1 MSYTVTLRP
10 FGVSFDCAEGET
22 ILSAAL
28 RNGISLR
35 YGCKHGNCGSCK
47 AQIAE
52 GEVDQAHASEVALM
66 QFERN
71 QGLALLCAAVPEED
85 IVIELADDYTE
96 EELSSAPP
104 IGDYKARVVA
114 VEALTHDI
122 MRLELKLQQPDFMR
136 FNAGQFVEIN
146 VPGTDAWR
154 AFSMANPPSEPDR
167 VVLMI
172 KLLPGGAVSG
182 YLRERARPGD
192 PLNVRGPYGQFS
204 VAPGVAPI
212 IMVAGGSGMAPILS
226 MLNELAEQ
234 RTTRPIRFY
243 FGARALR
250 DLFLTEEIAALG
262 RRLPD
267 FRYVPALS
275 APEPGDRWDGETGL
289 ITEVLQRHSG
299 NLRGSEAY
307 LCGPPP
313 MIDAAVEVLKA
324 KGMFSTRIRF
334 DKFVS
339 TAG

>member
-1 MSYTVTLRP
+1 MTLQP

-22 ILSAAL
+22 ILGAAL
-28 RNGISLR
+28 RNGVSLR

-52 GEVDQAHASEVALM
+52 GEVDLVDASEVALM
-66 QFERN
+66 QFERD

-85 IVIELADDYTE
+85 IVIALSDDYTE

-104 IGDYKARVVA
+104 IGEY
-114 VEALTHDI
+114 EATVTALKPLTHDI
-122 MRLELKLQQPDFMR
+122 VQLDLNLVQPDFMR
-136 FNAGQFVEIN
+136 FNAGQYVEIN
-146 VPGTDAWR
+146 APGTDAWR
-154 AFSMANPPSEPDR
+154 AFSMANAPGEPDR

-172 KLLPGGAVSG
+172 KLIPGGAVSG
-182 YLRERARPGD
+182 WLRDGARVGD
-192 PLNVRGPYGQFS
+192 ALRLRGPYGQFGI
-204 VAPGVAPI
+204 APGIAPI
-212 IMVAGGSGMAPILS
+212 IMIAGGSGMAPIVS
-226 MLNELAEQ
+226 MLNALAEQ
-234 RTTRPIRFY
+234 KTTRPVTFY
-243 FGARALR
+243 FGARAVR
-250 DLFLTEEIAALG
+250 DLFLGEEIAELG

-267 FRYVPALS
+267 FRYIPALS
-275 APEPGDRWDGETGL
+275 ALEPGDEWDGETGL
-289 ITEVLQRHSG
+289 ITEVLQREAGS
-299 NLRGSEAY
+299 LRGAEAY